1 MDNKQILELIKK
13 DIDELKQLVESLQNK
28 EHPEQLLIEIAT
40 SKAKTLLQEFEL
52 LGGTENKQIKSPI
65 TESDNDNELIE
76 EELDKISDPK
86 PVESLEQEQK
96 NEEMIKIEA
105 EIEAKVEVDI
115 EKEEELEQVLV
126 EEKEEEEIETTS
138 DNTLQIEPQIEFE
151 TVEVIEEDKKLPP
164 GEPMK
169 EEQTIEPDIQST
181 KILGEQFKK
190 EPSLNDRLALGKQQ
204 ESKIKGKP
212 ITSLK
217 SAIGLN
223 DKFLYIR
230 ELFNNNSEQFNE
242 SINAL
247 DQSENILQAIEYLE
261 QNFEWH
267 KNETSL
273 KFMELVKKRFEN

>member
-52 LGGTENKQIKSPI
+52 IGGTENKQIKTPVA
-65 TESDNDNELIE
+65 ESKFIQSEKDNEIIKE
-76 EELDKISDPK
+76 ERDKISDPK
-86 PVESLEQEQK
+86 PIESKEVEPE
-96 NEEMIKIEA
+96 NEEKFKA
-105 EIEAKVEVDI
+105 EVKVEE
-115 EKEEELEQVLV
+115 EKELEQILV
-126 EEKEEEEIETTS
+126 EEEIKATS
-138 DNTLQIEPQIEFE
+138 DNTLQVDPEIEFE
-151 TVEVIEEDKKLPP
+151 TVEVIEEKQKLHPE
-164 GEPMK
+164 EPIK

-190 EPSLNDRLALGKQQ
+190 EPSLHDRLASGKQQ

-230 ELFNNNSEQFNE
+230 KLFNNNSEQFNE
-242 SINAL
+242 AINAL
-247 DQSENILQAIEYLE
+247 DQSESILQAIEYLE
-261 QNFEWH
+261 QNFEWQ
-267 KNETSL
+267 KNETSF
-273 KFMELVKKRFEN
+273 KFMELIKKRFEN